1 MNHMQTTRLGFCL
14 FLGLLG
20 LIAVSTGIA
29 AEFKHTKAYEVRY
42 EHGECTLPSSPALAL
57 GTTAAIALLLAQLSA
72 NAMGGC
78 VCCCTRN
85 VNKVPSRNISIAT
98 LCLFLSWIT
107 FGFSFFLMAAGSS
120 MNQRQPYKNQWIDN
134 ECYVVKPGVFAA
146 AAALSLLTV
155 MLDMVFYLAIT
166 TKKVEDLPAFSYPV
180 SNGHATVGG
189 NEHVVSVVANP
200 VRDETKEVPTKKEG

>member
-120 MNQRQPYKNQWIDN
+120 MNQRQPYKNQWIDD

-189 NEHVVSVVANP
+189 NEHVVSVVAHP
-200 VRDETKEVPTKKEG
+200 VGDETKEVPTKKEG

>member
-200 VRDETKEVPTKKEG
+200 VGDETKEVPTKKEG

>member
-1 MNHMQTTRLGFCL
+1 MQTTRLGFCL

-57 GTTAAIALLLAQLSA
+57 GTTAAVALLVAQLSA

-98 LCLFLSWIT
+98 LCLFMSWIT
-107 FGFSFFLMAAGSS
+107 FGFAFFLLAAGSS
-120 MNQRQPYKNQWIDN
+120 MNQRQPYKNQWIDD
-134 ECYVVKPGVFAA
+134 ECYVVKSGVFAV

-155 MLDMVFYLAIT
+155 MSNMVFYLAIT

-180 SNGHATVGG
+180 SNGHATVNG
-189 NEHVVSVVANP
+189 NDHVISVVATP
-200 VRDETKEVPTKKEG
+200 VGDETKEDSTKKEG